1 MPTEQSGLARS
12 ARENANLKLVPD
24 VDVDVDDA
32 ADADGVSVST
42 IAPEL
47 EVGLTEETTS
57 AN

>member
-12 ARENANLKLVPD
+12 ARENANLKLVP
-24 VDVDVDDA
+24 DVDVDDA